1 MIMNR
6 LKFQRKLMIFFV
18 GMALLP
24 TVVLVLVSYHLI
36 SQSVE
41 RWANHQIALI
51 LANSAVII
59 EGASKIAHT
68 LELHENLPLTDTA
81 ELLAVDEDLV
91 AVLEDFDSKAVEIR
105 ATELADAY
113 GGYLMAVYDWD
124 GHLVFSTNPNH
135 PPETLTT
142 FLGRLDELPDGPTI
156 SHKLAD
162 QGFLICGVP
171 IFSEDGRKRL
181 GAIVVGK
188 SMPLTPVQM
197 RAQMSAIQ
205 NKLSHL
211 ETDIN
216 AEGTAYR
223 RTERRV
229 TVIAL
234 LITAA
239 LIVVVAFFVSR
250 ILAKGINTPI
260 RSLVAGT
267 EQIANGNLGHQV
279 AVQTD
284 DEFALLAGAF
294 NRMVSDLKA
303 RTEELRRAEKIAAW
317 QDIAQKLAH
326 EIKNPLTPIQLSAQR
341 LQRRYRNNPDD
352 LSEVLERCTQTII
365 TEVEG
370 LRRLLDEFS
379 VLAQMPAPEL
389 SPVNLRQT
397 LDEML
402 ALFDEFPNHI
412 DCQIDFPAN
421 LPAVSADAAHLKRAF
436 LNLINNALEA
446 MLEESDSPSPIEAV
460 KRERCLTI
468 RAYEA
473 PDRSKVFVQFTDT
486 GPGVPPDVRPK
497 LFTPHVSTKRNGMGL
512 GLAIVKKVMT
522 DLGGDIHLEDTQS
535 DQIGATFTLWLRP
548 IAKG

>member
-1 MIMNR
+1 MNR
-6 LKFQRKLMIFFV
+6 LKFQRKLMVLFV

-24 TVVLVLVSYHLI
+24 TVVLLLVSYHLI
-36 SQSVE
+36 SRSVE
-41 RWANHQIALI
+41 RWANHQIALT
-51 LANSAVII
+51 LANSAAII
-59 EGASKIAHT
+59 EDASEVAHT
-68 LELHENLPLTDTA
+68 LELYENLPLTDTA
-81 ELLAVDEDLV
+81 ELLAVDENLV
-91 AVLEDFDSKAVEIR
+91 AVLDDFDAKAVEIQ
-105 ATELADAY
+105 ATELADLY
-113 GGYLMAVYDWD
+113 GDYLIAVYDWD

-135 PPETLTT
+135 PPETLNT
-142 FLGRLDELPDGPTI
+142 FLPSLEALPDAPTI
-156 SHKLAD
+156 SQELAN

-171 IFSEDGRKRL
+171 IFSEDGVRRL
-181 GAIVVGK
+181 GAMVVGK
-188 SMPLTPVQM
+188 SMALTPAQM
-197 RAQMSAIQ
+197 QAQMSAIQ
-205 NKLSHL
+205 NKLNRL
-211 ETDIN
+211 ETDID

-223 RTERRV
+223 RTEIRT

-234 LITAA
+234 LITAV

-267 EQIANGNLGHQV
+267 EQISSGNLDYQV
-279 AVQTD
+279 AVETD
-284 DEFALLAGAF
+284 DEFAILASAF

-352 LSEVLERCTQTII
+352 LSELLERCTQTII

-389 SPVNLRQT
+389 SPVDLRDI
-397 LDEML
+397 LDATL
-402 ALFDEFPNHI
+402 ALFDEFPDHI
-412 DCQIDFPAN
+412 DCQIDFPADI
-421 LPAVSADAAHLKRAF
+421 PVVSADADHLKRAF

-446 MLEESDSPSPIEAV
+446 MSEDGEQ
-460 KRERCLTI
+460 KGCLTI
-468 RAYEA
+468 RAFVLT
-473 PDRSKVFVQFTDT
+473 DQSKVFVQFTDT
-486 GPGVPPDVRPK
+486 GPGISLEVRPR
-497 LFTPHVSTKRNGMGL
+497 LFTPHVSTKRDGMGL

-522 DLGGDIHLEDTQS
+522 DLGGDIRLEDAEP
-535 DQIGATFTLWLRP
+535 DQIGTTFTLWLRA

>member
-1 MIMNR
+1 MLMNR
-6 LKFQRKLMIFFV
+6 LKFQRKLMILFV

-24 TVVLVLVSYHLI
+24 TVILLLVSYHLI
-36 SQSVE
+36 SRSVE
-41 RWANHQIALI
+41 RWANHQIALM
-51 LANSAVII
+51 LTNSAAII
-59 EGASKIAHT
+59 EDAGKLAQT
-68 LELHENLPLTDTA
+68 LELYENLPLTDTA

-91 AVLEDFDSKAVEIR
+91 VVLDAFDSEAIQIR
-105 ATELADAY
+105 ATELADNY
-113 GGYLMAVYDWD
+113 GGYLIAVYDWD
-124 GHLVFSTNPNH
+124 GHLVLSTDPNH

-142 FLGRLDELPDGPTI
+142 FLGPLDALPDGPTI
-156 SHKLAD
+156 SDELAD
-162 QGFLICGVP
+162 HGFLICGVP
-171 IFSEDGRKRL
+171 IFSEDGKKRL

-188 SMPLTPVQM
+188 SMPLTPAQM
-197 RAQMSAIQ
+197 RAQMSAVQ
-205 NKLSHL
+205 NKLNRL
-211 ETDIN
+211 ETDID

-223 RTERRV
+223 RTEIRT

-260 RSLVAGT
+260 RSLVTGT
-267 EQIANGNLGHQV
+267 EQISNGNLDYQV

-284 DEFALLAGAF
+284 DEFALLADAF

-352 LSEVLERCTQTII
+352 LSELLERCTQTII

-389 SPVNLRQT
+389 CPVNLRET
-397 LDEML
+397 LDATLM
-402 ALFDEFPNHI
+402 LFDEFPEHI
-412 DCQIDFPAN
+412 DCQVDFPAD
-421 LPAVSADAAHLKRAF
+421 LPPASADADHLKRAF

-446 MLEESDSPSPIEAV
+446 MSEEGE
-460 KRERCLTI
+460 KKGYLTI
-468 RAYEA
+468 RAFA
-473 PDRSKVFVQFTDT
+473 STDQSKVFVQFTDT
-486 GPGVPPDVRPK
+486 GPGISPEVRPK
-497 LFTPHVSTKRNGMGL
+497 LFTPHVSTKRDGMGL

-522 DLGGDIHLEDTQS
+522 DHGGDIRLEDAEP
-535 DQIGATFTLWLRP
+535 DYGGATFTLWLR
-548 IAKG
+548 ATVQG

>member
-1 MIMNR
+1 MVMNR
-6 LKFQRKLMIFFV
+6 LKFQRKLMILFV

-24 TVVLVLVSYHLI
+24 TVVLVLVAYHLI
-36 SQSVE
+36 SRSVE
-41 RWANHQIALI
+41 RWANHQIALT
-51 LANSAVII
+51 LTNSAVII
-59 EGASKIAHT
+59 EDASELAHT
-68 LELHENLPLTDTA
+68 LELYENLPLTDTA

-91 AVLEDFDSKAVEIR
+91 AVLDNFDSKAVEIR

-113 GGYLMAVYDWD
+113 GGYLIAVYDWD
-124 GHLVFSTNPNH
+124 GHLVFSTDPNH

-142 FLGRLDELPDGPTI
+142 FLSPLEELPDAPTI
-156 SHKLAD
+156 SHELAD

-171 IFSEDGRKRL
+171 IFSEDGMGRL
-181 GAIVVGK
+181 GAVVVGK
-188 SMPLTPVQM
+188 SMPLTPAQM
-197 RAQMSAIQ
+197 QTRMSAIQ
-205 NKLSHL
+205 NKLSRL
-211 ETDIN
+211 ETDID

-223 RTERRV
+223 RTEIRI

-267 EQIANGNLGHQV
+267 EQISDGNLDYQV

-284 DEFALLAGAF
+284 DEFAILAGAF

-352 LSEVLERCTQTII
+352 LSELLERCTQTII

-389 SPVNLRQT
+389 SPVNLRET
-397 LDEML
+397 LDATL
-402 ALFDEFPNHI
+402 ALFDEFPDYIN
-412 DCQIDFPAN
+412 CEIDFPTN
-421 LPAVSADAAHLKRAF
+421 LPAVSADPDHLKRAF

-446 MLEESDSPSPIEAV
+446 MSEAGEEGRVLDNS
-460 KRERCLTI
+460 RFC
-468 RAYEA
+468 
-473 PDRSKVFVQFTDT
+473 F
-486 GPGVPPDVRPK
+486 
-497 LFTPHVSTKRNGMGL
+497 N
-512 GLAIVKKVMT
+512 
-522 DLGGDIHLEDTQS
+522 
-535 DQIGATFTLWLRP
+535 
-548 IAKG
+548 

>member
-1 MIMNR
+1 MVMNR
-6 LKFQRKLMIFFV
+6 LKFQRKLMILFV

-36 SQSVE
+36 SRSVE
-41 RWANHQIALI
+41 RWANHQIALT
-51 LANSAVII
+51 LTNSAVII
-59 EGASKIAHT
+59 EDASKLAHT
-68 LELHENLPLTDTA
+68 LELYENLPLTDTA

-91 AVLEDFDSKAVEIR
+91 AVLDNFDPKAVEMR

-113 GGYLMAVYDWD
+113 GGYLIAVYGWD
-124 GHLVFSTNPNH
+124 GHLVFSTDPNH

-142 FLGRLDELPDGPTI
+142 FLDALDALPDGPII
-156 SHKLAD
+156 SHELAD

-181 GAIVVGK
+181 GAMVVGK
-188 SMPLTPVQM
+188 SMPLTPAQM
-197 RAQMSAIQ
+197 QAQMSSIQ
-205 NKLSHL
+205 NKLNRL
-211 ETDIN
+211 GPDVD

-223 RTERRV
+223 RTERRT

-239 LIVVVAFFVSR
+239 LIVVIAFFISR

-267 EQIANGNLGHQV
+267 EQISNGNLDYQV

-284 DEFALLAGAF
+284 DEFAFLAGAF

-352 LSEVLERCTQTII
+352 LSELLERCTQTII

-379 VLAQMPAPEL
+379 VLAQMPAPDL
-389 SPVNLRQT
+389 STVDLRET
-397 LDEML
+397 LDATL
-402 ALFDEFPNHI
+402 ALFDEFPDHI

-421 LPAVSADAAHLKRAF
+421 LSAVTADADHLKRAF

-446 MLEESDSPSPIEAV
+446 MSEEPDPPIVEEEA
-460 KRERCLTI
+460 KKGCLTI
-468 RAYEA
+468 CAYVST
-473 PDRSKVFVQFTDT
+473 DQSKVFVQFTDT
-486 GPGVPPDVRPK
+486 GPGIPPEVRPK
-497 LFTPHVSTKRNGMGL
+497 LFTPHVSTKRDGMGL

-522 DLGGDIHLEDTQS
+522 DLGGDIRLEDPQPNQ
-535 DQIGATFTLWLRP
+535 DGATFTLWLRAT
-548 IAKG
+548 AKG

>member
-1 MIMNR
+1 MVMNR
-6 LKFQRKLMIFFV
+6 LKFQRKLMILFV

-24 TVVLVLVSYHLI
+24 TVVLVFVSYHLI
-36 SQSVE
+36 SRSVE
-41 RWANHQIALI
+41 RWANHQIALT
-51 LANSAVII
+51 LANSAAII
-59 EGASKIAHT
+59 EGASEIAHT
-68 LELHENLPLTDTA
+68 LERYENLPLTDTA

-91 AVLEDFDSKAVEIR
+91 AVLDDFDSKAVEIR
-105 ATELADAY
+105 ATELADTY
-113 GGYLMAVYDWD
+113 GDYLIAVYDWD

-135 PPETLTT
+135 PSETLTT
-142 FLGRLDELPDGPTI
+142 FLGPLEALPDAPTI
-156 SHKLAD
+156 SHELAD

-171 IFSEDGRKRL
+171 IFSEDGMRRL
-181 GAIVVGK
+181 GAMVVGK
-188 SMPLTPVQM
+188 SMALTPAQM
-197 RAQMSAIQ
+197 HAQMSAIQ
-205 NKLSHL
+205 NKLNRL
-211 ETDIN
+211 GPDID

-223 RTERRV
+223 RTESRT

-250 ILAKGINTPI
+250 VLAKGINTPI

-267 EQIANGNLGHQV
+267 EQISDGNLDYQV

-352 LSEVLERCTQTII
+352 LSELLERCTQTII

-389 SPVNLRQT
+389 SPVNLRET
-397 LDEML
+397 LDATL

-412 DCQIDFPAN
+412 DCQIDFPAD
-421 LPAVSADAAHLKRAF
+421 LPPVSADADHLKRAF

-446 MLEESDSPSPIEAV
+446 MSED
-460 KRERCLTI
+460 REQKGCLTI
-468 RAYEA
+468 RAFVST
-473 PDRSKVFVQFTDT
+473 DQSKVFVQFTDT
-486 GPGVPPDVRPK
+486 GPGISPEVRPK
-497 LFTPHVSTKRNGMGL
+497 LFTPHVSTKRDGMGL

-522 DLGGDIHLEDTQS
+522 DLGGDIRLEEAH
-535 DQIGATFTLWLRP
+535 GAIFTLWLRAT
-548 IAKG
+548 AKG

>member
-1 MIMNR
+1 MVMNR
-6 LKFQRKLMIFFV
+6 LKFQRKLMVLFV

-36 SQSVE
+36 SRSVE
-41 RWANHQIALI
+41 RWANHQIALT
-51 LANSAVII
+51 LTNSAVLI
-59 EGASKIAHT
+59 EDASELAHT
-68 LELHENLPLTDTA
+68 LELYENLPLTDTA
-81 ELLAVDEDLV
+81 ELLAVDEALV
-91 AVLEDFDSKAVEIR
+91 AVLDDFDPKAVEIR
-105 ATELADAY
+105 ATELADTY
-113 GGYLMAVYDWD
+113 GGYLIAVYDWD

-135 PPETLTT
+135 PSETLTT
-142 FLGRLDELPDGPTI
+142 FLPPLEALPDAPTI
-156 SHKLAD
+156 SHELAD

-171 IFSEDGRKRL
+171 IFSEDGMRRL
-181 GAIVVGK
+181 GAMVVGK
-188 SMPLTPVQM
+188 SMALTP
-197 RAQMSAIQ
+197 AQMQARMLAIQ
-205 NKLSHL
+205 NKLNRL
-211 ETDIN
+211 ETDID

-223 RTERRV
+223 RTEIRT

-239 LIVVVAFFVSR
+239 LIVVVAFFISR

-260 RSLVAGT
+260 RSLVTGT
-267 EQIANGNLGHQV
+267 EQISDGNLDYQV

-284 DEFALLAGAF
+284 DEFAILAGAF

-352 LSEVLERCTQTII
+352 LSELLERCTQTII

-389 SPVNLRQT
+389 SPVNLRET
-397 LDEML
+397 LDATL
-402 ALFDEFPNHI
+402 ALFDEFPDHI

-421 LPAVSADAAHLKRAF
+421 LPAVTADADHLKRAF

-446 MLEESDSPSPIEAV
+446 MSEAGEQ
-460 KRERCLTI
+460 KGCLTI
-468 RAYEA
+468 RAFA
-473 PDRSKVFVQFTDT
+473 SADQSKVFVQFTDT
-486 GPGVPPDVRPK
+486 GPGIPPEVRPK
-497 LFTPHVSTKRNGMGL
+497 LFTPHVSTKRDGMGL

-522 DLGGDIHLEDTQS
+522 DLGGDIRLEDAQP
-535 DQIGATFTLWLRP
+535 DQIGTTFTLWLR
-548 IAKG
+548 ATTKS

>member
-1 MIMNR
+1 MVMNR
-6 LKFQRKLMIFFV
+6 LKFQRKLMILFV

-24 TVVLVLVSYHLI
+24 TVVLVLVAYHLI
-36 SQSVE
+36 SRSVE
-41 RWANHQIALI
+41 RWANHQIALT
-51 LANSAVII
+51 LTNSAVII
-59 EGASKIAHT
+59 EDASELAHT
-68 LELHENLPLTDTA
+68 LELYENLPLTDAA

-91 AVLEDFDSKAVEIR
+91 AVLDNFDSKAVEIR

-113 GGYLMAVYDWD
+113 GGYLIAVYDWD
-124 GHLVFSTNPNH
+124 GHLVFSTDPNH

-142 FLGRLDELPDGPTI
+142 FLAPLEELPDAPTI
-156 SHKLAD
+156 SHELAD

-171 IFSEDGRKRL
+171 IFSEDGMGRL
-181 GAIVVGK
+181 GAVVVGK
-188 SMPLTPVQM
+188 SMPLTPAQM
-197 RAQMSAIQ
+197 QTRMSAIQ
-205 NKLSHL
+205 NKLSRL
-211 ETDIN
+211 ETDIG

-223 RTERRV
+223 RTEIRT

-250 ILAKGINTPI
+250 ILARGINTPI

-267 EQIANGNLGHQV
+267 EQISNGNLDYQV

-284 DEFALLAGAF
+284 DEFAILADAF

-341 LQRRYRNNPDD
+341 LQRRNRNNPDD
-352 LSEVLERCTQTII
+352 LSELLERCTETII

-389 SPVNLRQT
+389 SPVNLRET
-397 LDEML
+397 LDATL
-402 ALFDEFPNHI
+402 ALFDEFPDHI
-412 DCQIDFPAN
+412 DCQIDFPTN
-421 LPAVSADAAHLKRAF
+421 LPTVSADPDHLKRAF

-446 MLEESDSPSPIEAV
+446 MSEEVE
-460 KRERCLTI
+460 KKGCLAI
-468 RAYEA
+468 RAFVST
-473 PDRSKVFVQFTDT
+473 DQSKVFVQFTDT
-486 GPGVPPDVRPK
+486 GPGIPSEVRPK
-497 LFTPHVSTKRNGMGL
+497 LFTPHVSTKRDGMGL

-522 DLGGDIHLEDTQS
+522 DLGGDIRLEDGQPDQS
-535 DQIGATFTLWLRP
+535 GATFALWLR
-548 IAKG
+548 ATVKD

>member
-1 MIMNR
+1 MVMNR
-6 LKFQRKLMIFFV
+6 LKFQRKLMILFV

-24 TVVLVLVSYHLI
+24 TAVLVFVSYHLI
-36 SQSVE
+36 SRSVE
-41 RWANHQIALI
+41 RWANHQIALT
-51 LANSAVII
+51 LTNSAAII
-59 EGASKIAHT
+59 EDASEIAHT
-68 LELHENLPLTDTA
+68 LELYENLPLTDTA

-91 AVLEDFDSKAVEIR
+91 TVLDDFDSKTVEIR
-105 ATELADAY
+105 VTAFADTY
-113 GGYLMAVYDWD
+113 GDYLIAVYDWD
-124 GHLVFSTNPNH
+124 GHLVFSTDPNH
-135 PPETLTT
+135 PPETLNV
-142 FLGRLDELPDGPTI
+142 FLPPLGALPDAPTI
-156 SHKLAD
+156 SQELAD

-171 IFSEDGRKRL
+171 IFSEDGMRRL

-188 SMPLTPVQM
+188 SMALTPAQM

-205 NKLSHL
+205 NKLNRL
-211 ETDIN
+211 ETDID

-223 RTERRV
+223 RTESRT

-239 LIVVVAFFVSR
+239 LIVILAFFVSR

-267 EQIANGNLGHQV
+267 EQISNGNLDYQV

-284 DEFALLAGAF
+284 DEFAILASAF

-352 LSEVLERCTQTII
+352 LSELLERCTQTII

-389 SPVNLRQT
+389 SPVDLRET
-397 LDEML
+397 LDATL
-402 ALFDEFPNHI
+402 VLFDEFPSHI
-412 DCQIDFPAN
+412 NCQINFPAN
-421 LPAVSADAAHLKRAF
+421 LPTVTTDADHLKRAF

-446 MLEESDSPSPIEAV
+446 MSEEGE
-460 KRERCLTI
+460 KKGCLTI
-468 RAYEA
+468 RAFA
-473 PDRSKVFVQFTDT
+473 STDQSKVFVQFADT
-486 GPGVPPDVRPK
+486 GPGISSEIRPK
-497 LFTPHVSTKRNGMGL
+497 LFTPHVSTKRDGMGL

-522 DLGGDIHLEDTQS
+522 DLGGDIRLEDVQP
-535 DQIGATFTLWLRP
+535 DQIGTTFTLWLR
-548 IAKG
+548 ATQER

>member
-1 MIMNR
+1 MVMNR
-6 LKFQRKLMIFFV
+6 LKFQRKLMILFV

-36 SQSVE
+36 SRSVE
-41 RWANHQIALI
+41 RWANHQIALT
-51 LANSAVII
+51 LTNSAAII
-59 EGASKIAHT
+59 EGASEIAHT
-68 LELHENLPLTDTA
+68 LELYENLPLTDTA

-91 AVLEDFDSKAVEIR
+91 AVLEDFDSKAVKIR
-105 ATELADAY
+105 ATELADTY
-113 GGYLMAVYDWD
+113 GDYLIAIYDWD

-135 PPETLTT
+135 PSETLNT
-142 FLGRLDELPDGPTI
+142 FLGPLEALPDAPTI
-156 SHKLAD
+156 SHELAD

-171 IFSEDGRKRL
+171 IFSEDGMRRL
-181 GAIVVGK
+181 GAMVVGK
-188 SMPLTPVQM
+188 SMALTPAQM
-197 RAQMSAIQ
+197 QAQMSAIQ
-205 NKLSHL
+205 NKLNRL
-211 ETDIN
+211 ETDIG

-223 RTERRV
+223 RTENRT

-267 EQIANGNLGHQV
+267 EQISNGNLDYQV

-284 DEFALLAGAF
+284 DEFALLADAF

-352 LSEVLERCTQTII
+352 LSELLERCTQTII

-379 VLAQMPAPEL
+379 VLAQMPAPQL
-389 SPVNLRQT
+389 SPVNLRET
-397 LDEML
+397 LDAAL
-402 ALFDEFPNHI
+402 GLFDELPSHI
-412 DCQIDFPAN
+412 ACQIDFPAD
-421 LPAVSADAAHLKRAF
+421 LPPVSADGDHLKRAF

-446 MLEESDSPSPIEAV
+446 MSEAGE
-460 KRERCLTI
+460 KKGCLII
-468 RAYEA
+468 RAFVST
-473 PDRSKVFVQFTDT
+473 DQSKVFVQFTDT
-486 GPGVPPDVRPK
+486 GPGISPEVRPK
-497 LFTPHVSTKRNGMGL
+497 LFTPHVSTKRDGMGL

-522 DLGGDIHLEDTQS
+522 DLGGDIRLEDAQP
-535 DQIGATFTLWLRP
+535 DQIGATFTLWLR
-548 IAKG
+548 ATTKN

>member
-1 MIMNR
+1 MVINR
-6 LKFQRKLMIFFV
+6 LKFQRKLMILFV

-24 TVVLVLVSYHLI
+24 TAVLVFVSYHLI
-36 SQSVE
+36 SRSVE
-41 RWANHQIALI
+41 RWANHQIALT
-51 LANSAVII
+51 LASSAAII
-59 EGASKIAHT
+59 EGASEIAHT
-68 LELHENLPLTDTA
+68 LELYENLPLTDTA

-91 AVLEDFDSKAVEIR
+91 AVLDDFDSKAVEIR
-105 ATELADAY
+105 ATELADTH
-113 GGYLMAVYDWD
+113 GDYLIAIYDWD
-124 GHLVFSTNPNH
+124 GHLVFSTHPNH

-142 FLGRLDELPDGPTI
+142 LLGPLEALPDAPTI
-156 SHKLAD
+156 SDELAD

-171 IFSEDGRKRL
+171 IFSEDGTKRL
-181 GAIVVGK
+181 GAVVVGK
-188 SMPLTPVQM
+188 SMALTLAQM
-197 RAQMSAIQ
+197 RTQMSAIQ
-205 NKLSHL
+205 NKLSPL
-211 ETDIN
+211 EADLN

-223 RTERRV
+223 RTERDA
-229 TVIAL
+229 TIIAL

-239 LIVVVAFFVSR
+239 LIVVVAFFVSK
-250 ILAKGINTPI
+250 ILAKGVNTPI
-260 RSLVAGT
+260 RHLVTGT
-267 EQIANGNLGHQV
+267 EEISKGNLDYQV

-326 EIKNPLTPIQLSAQR
+326 EIKNPLTPIQLSAER

-352 LSEVLERCTQTII
+352 LSELLERCTQTII

-389 SPVNLRQT
+389 SSVNLRET
-397 LDEML
+397 LDATL

-412 DCQIDFPAN
+412 DCQIDFPAD
-421 LPAVSADAAHLKRAF
+421 LPTVTADADHLKRAF
-436 LNLINNALEA
+436 LNLINNAIEA
-446 MLEESDSPSPIEAV
+446 MSEE
-460 KRERCLTI
+460 REKKGSLAI
-468 RAYEA
+468 RAFVST
-473 PDRSKVFVQFTDT
+473 DRSKVFVQFADT
-486 GPGVPPDVRPK
+486 GPGMSPEVRPK
-497 LFTPHVSTKRNGMGL
+497 LFTPHVSTKRDGMGL

-522 DLGGDIHLEDTQS
+522 DLGGDIRLEDAEANHG
-535 DQIGATFTLWLRP
+535 GATFTLWLRA